1 MLLIGDITPYK
12 CILNNYS
19 KNTKK
24 CNSYKSIKPLSL
36 KTSNTNKLSIRSKH
50 ITKSFQIGGD
60 VVNAYDMT
68 ELKDILIHNSYIIGE
83 YIGYFILFYA
93 VLNWMTYRRIRKL
106 AEEQNK
112 KKK

>member
-1 MLLIGDITPYK
+1 
-12 CILNNYS
+12 
-19 KNTKK
+19 
-24 CNSYKSIKPLSL
+24 
-36 KTSNTNKLSIRSKH
+36 
-50 ITKSFQIGGD
+50 
-60 VVNAYDMT
+60 VNAYDMT